1 MPPETVLPDIPRIY
15 TAVSEWL
22 ACMLFIL
29 NAKKRFNKL
38 QTVVLCV
45 SSLIVFIVFHIFA
58 GTLPLGFWVP
68 CMIFAV
74 LLMCL
79 NVWCTTK
86 KNVKTSCYLGV
97 QAFIV
102 AEFISAVEWWL
113 YYYFYSNFSSL
124 NTPVA
129 SALFAVGIYAIFFTL
144 LFFLERHFS
153 RRGLR
158 VIYTKDLITAV
169 IIVATAFL
177 ISNISFMPWNTPL
190 SGKYTLEI
198 FYIRTLVDLCGLL
211 VLYSNRE
218 MKAANVAAAEL
229 TQIRLLLDK
238 QYEQYCLTKTAIDSV
253 NRRYH
258 DLKHQVALLRE
269 KDTDAAEKL
278 VNEIE
283 NETRLYEVVYK
294 TGNDILDTI
303 LMSKSILCVDRG
315 ITFTCVAD
323 GTALNFLGDADICS
337 LFGNALDNAIESFDG
352 VNGEEAKLI
361 KLAVYKNDA
370 LLIIKCENTFHGK
383 LRTANGELLTTKHEK
398 LNHGYGVKSIK
409 AIAAKYGG
417 TVTYNVTDGMF
428 NLAIVIPVQI

>member
-1 MPPETVLPDIPRIY
+1 MPPDTVLPDIPRIY
-15 TAVSEWL
+15 TAASEWL
-22 ACMLFIL
+22 ACMLIIL
-29 NAKKRFNKL
+29 NVKKRFSKL
-38 QTVVLCV
+38 QTAAICV

-58 GTLPLGFWVP
+58 GMLPIGFWVP
-68 CMIFAV
+68 CMIGVV

-79 NVWCTTK
+79 FVWLATK
-86 KNVKTSCYLGV
+86 NNVKTACYFGV

-102 AEFISAVEWWL
+102 AEFVSAVEWWL
-113 YYYFYSNFSSL
+113 YYFFYTNFASL
-124 NTPVA
+124 NTTVA
-129 SALFAVGIYAIFFTL
+129 SVLFAVGIYAVFFTL
-144 LFFLERHFS
+144 MFFLERHFS
-153 RRGLR
+153 RRGLGI
-158 VIYTKDLITAV
+158 IYVKDLITAV

-269 KDTDAAEKL
+269 KDTEEAEKL

-283 NETRLYEVVYK
+283 NETHMYEMVYK

-303 LMSKSILCVDRG
+303 LMSKSILCAERG

-323 GTALNFLGDADICS
+323 GTVLHFISDADICS
-337 LFGNALDNAIESFDG
+337 IFGNALDNAIESFEG
-352 VNGEEAKLI
+352 VGGEEAKLI

-383 LRTANGELLTTKHEK
+383 LKTANGELLTTKHEK

-409 AIAAKYGG
+409 AITAKYGG
-417 TVTYNVTDGMF
+417 TVTYAANDGMF
-428 NLAIVIPVQI
+428 KLAIVIPFKI